1 MNESNNMQGSN
12 MKMANQ
18 PYQTYPVE
26 SQVESRYKNILQQ
39 KQKLQSKTYL
49 NADGDIPLMPVMQS

>member
-1 MNESNNMQGSN
+1 MQGSN

-39 KQKLQSKTYL
+39 KQKPQSKTYL